1 MIGFVVE
8 GPTDKAFIMGICN
21 KLGLRCKRPRIMRG
35 NKPKKAR
42 AMAEN
47 LHNAG
52 AEKVI
57 VLKDMRSSPGLL
69 RQMERSIRN
78 TAELVVVKPMIEAW
92 LLADP
97 EAVEKVLGHKPR
109 IRNPEEC
116 ENPVDELDRT
126 AMRCGR
132 RYLKSTKL
140 VRRIVEEMD
149 LEGARERCSSL
160 DLFLRKLT
168 S

>member
-1 MIGFVVE
+1 M
-8 GPTDKAFIMGICN
+8 
-21 KLGLRCKRPRIMRG
+21 
-35 NKPKKAR
+35 
-42 AMAEN
+42 
-47 LHNAG
+47 
-52 AEKVI
+52 
-57 VLKDMRSSPGLL
+57 
-69 RQMERSIRN
+69 
-78 TAELVVVKPMIEAW
+78 EAW

-97 EAVEKVLGHKPR
+97 EAVERVLGHRPR

-132 RYLKSTKL
+132 RYMKSWRL

-149 LEGARERCSSL
+149 LKRARERCSSL